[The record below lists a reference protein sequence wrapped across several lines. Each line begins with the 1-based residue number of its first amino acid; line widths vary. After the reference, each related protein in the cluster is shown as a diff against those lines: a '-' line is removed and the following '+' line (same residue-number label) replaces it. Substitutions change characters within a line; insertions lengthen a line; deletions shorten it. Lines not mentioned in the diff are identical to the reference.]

1 MIRVENLSKYYNT
14 FPAVKDL
21 SFEIKEGEIVGL
33 LGLNGSGKTSSLRIL
48 SGFLLPSSGKVLI
61 NGIDSFKE
69 PLQTKKLIGYLPETP
84 PLYEDLSLKDYLT
97 FVARIKGIPDKQI
110 DSAIDK
116 VLIQTDTKDVQ
127 HKRLAH
133 FSLGY
138 KKRAGIAQA
147 LLASPRVL
155 ILDEPISGLDPG
167 QIFEMRKL
175 IKSFSGKHTVLI
187 SSHILSELY
196 KTCDRFL
203 FIKEGCLVYDLD
215 HESLDLE
222 LEKLSRLIISLGK
235 GDREIC
241 ESFLKGLETTF
252 TFEFLSESF
261 RGFNF
266 LIQAKEE
273 ENFKF
278 ELIHKLS
285 QSNLSLEA
293 LYRQELSLE
302 DIFNRVHS

>member
-1 MIRVENLSKYYNT
+1 M
-14 FPAVKDL
+14 
-21 SFEIKEGEIVGL
+21 
-33 LGLNGSGKTSSLRIL
+33 
-48 SGFLLPSSGKVLI
+48 
-61 NGIDSFKE
+61 
-69 PLQTKKLIGYLPETP
+69 
-84 PLYEDLSLKDYLT
+84 
-97 FVARIKGIPDKQI
+97 
-110 DSAIDK
+110 
-116 VLIQTDTKDVQ
+116 
-127 HKRLAH
+127 
-133 FSLGY
+133 
-138 KKRAGIAQA
+138 
-147 LLASPRVL
+147 
-155 ILDEPISGLDPG
+155 DEPISGLDPG